1 MLINEPRFK
10 STVKNGRG
18 NTGEK
23 STEHQNI
30 EIIEMLRHASNTIED
45 TIQNTI
51 KSSSAIK
58 FVNNRLKN
66 L

>member
-30 EIIEMLRHASNTIED
+30 EIIEMLCHASNTIED

-58 FVNNRLKN
+58 IYK
-66 L
+66 